1 MPSIDIKVENNKL
14 IITAPI
20 SSGVRSKSGKTLVVV
35 STGGFVDVPNSDIRV
50 NLTAT
55 KPK

>member
-1 MPSIDIKVENNKL
+1 MAIAIKIEGNKL

-20 SSGVRSKSGKTLVVV
+20 SSGTRSKSGKTLVVV
-35 STGGFVDVPNSDIRV
+35 STGGFVAVPGSDIHV
-50 NLTAT
+50 NLTAI